1 MDEKFTFEAGM
12 EELEGLVARMES
24 GDMKLDESFDA
35 YRRGVVLY
43 RELKKMLD
51 DGDAR
56 IRMLTETG
64 ELELTREADGE

>member
-1 MDEKFTFEAGM
+1 MEEKFTFEAGM

-43 RELKKMLD
+43 RALKKMLD
-51 DGDAR
+51 EGDAR
-56 IRMLTETG
+56 IRALTETG
-64 ELELTREADGE
+64 EMELDREADAE

>member
-1 MDEKFTFEAGM
+1 MEEKFTFEAGM

-43 RELKKMLD
+43 RALKMMLD
-51 DGDAR
+51 EGDAK
-56 IRMLTETG
+56 IRALTETG
-64 ELELTREADGE
+64 EVDLTKEVGGE

>member
-1 MDEKFTFEAGM
+1 MEEKFTFEAGM

-43 RELKKMLD
+43 RALKKMLD
-51 DGDAR
+51 EGVAK
-56 IRMLTETG
+56 IRALTETG
-64 ELELTREADGE
+64 EVDLTKEVGGE

>member
-1 MDEKFTFEAGM
+1 MEEKFTFEAGM

-43 RELKKMLD
+43 RALTKMLD
-51 DGDAR
+51 EGDAR
-56 IRMLTETG
+56 IRVLTETDEM
-64 ELELTREADGE
+64 ELDREADAE

>member
-1 MDEKFTFEAGM
+1 MEEKFTFEAGM

-43 RELKKMLD
+43 RALKKMLD
-51 DGDAR
+51 EGDEK
-56 IRMLTETG
+56 IRALTETG
-64 ELELTREADGE
+64 EVDLTKEVGGE

>member
-1 MDEKFTFEAGM
+1 MEEKFTFEAGM

-43 RELKKMLD
+43 RALKKMLD
-51 DGDAR
+51 EGDEK
-56 IRMLTETG
+56 IRALTETG
-64 ELELTREADGE
+64 EVDLTKEADSE

>member
-1 MDEKFTFEAGM
+1 MEEKFTFEAGM

-43 RELKKMLD
+43 QALKKMLD
-51 DGDAR
+51 EGDAK
-56 IRMLTETG
+56 IRALTETG
-64 ELELTREADGE
+64 EVDLTKEVGGE

>member
-1 MDEKFTFEAGM
+1 MEEKFTFEAGM

-43 RELKKMLD
+43 RALKKMLD
-51 DGDAR
+51 EGDAK
-56 IRMLTETG
+56 IRAFTETG
-64 ELELTREADGE
+64 EVDLTKEVGGE

>member
-1 MDEKFTFEAGM
+1 MEEKLTFEAGM

-43 RELKKMLD
+43 RALKKMLD
-51 DGDAR
+51 EGDAK
-56 IRMLTETG
+56 IRALTEMG
-64 ELELTREADGE
+64 EVDLTKEVGGE